1 MMRVSVLSAG
11 MNWTG
16 MTVLSA
22 SHELEELSDLRGDLS
37 SKDEE
42 AEVLF
47 AALL

>member
-1 MMRVSVLSAG
+1 MMKGYALSAG
-11 MNWTG
+11 SSWMG

-22 SHELEELSDLRGDLS
+22 SHELEELPNLRGDIS
-37 SKDEE
+37 PKDEE